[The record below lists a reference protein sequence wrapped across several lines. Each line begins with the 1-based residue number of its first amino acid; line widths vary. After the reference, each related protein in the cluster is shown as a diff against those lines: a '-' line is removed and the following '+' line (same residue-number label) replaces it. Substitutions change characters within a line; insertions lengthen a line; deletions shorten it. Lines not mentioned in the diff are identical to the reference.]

1 MPRGEHDIPM
11 SGTHLKGTHEVV
23 TKGVDPTI
31 GFSSNKMYKIYGHQS
46 IRKMGMLSTKIRML
60 L

>member
-1 MPRGEHDIPM
+1 MPRGGHDIPM

-31 GFSSNKMYKIYGHQS
+31 KGAFFCKGPTPWPTPARGGPTH
-46 IRKMGMLSTKIRML
+46 RL
-60 L
+60 